1 MPDRPLALAHC
12 GLATIDSMA
21 VNEASLTAAER
32 WSIAARRAGTHS
44 LLILPP
50 IALAVLLQASL
61 QKGSLALDM
70 VHAYIPAA
78 HKVLHGHSPYPP
90 LTVAALK
97 PRLAFVY
104 PPLTAW
110 LVLPFA
116 ALPAGAAQGVG
127 VALMIAC
134 VVGLLLLLGVRDW
147 RCHMIAMLWVPT
159 FAAVQT
165 VNLALPVAVAVAAI
179 WRYRNRPFVAGLLL
193 GLLLALKLYLWPIGI
208 WLIATHRV
216 RAAVTAAMTAVVLVL
231 GPWLPI
237 GLSGLRTYPHLLH
250 LVTGLERGDSY
261 TLAALL
267 APATSWTVATILGVL
282 GGLAVLA
289 LAWRRSREDERSAFV
304 LAIAAMMM
312 LTPIVWMSYF
322 VLLLVVIGLYA
333 KRFTWLWTLP
343 LWLWVGP
350 QVTNGSPWQTS
361 SVLLIAAATVAVAVN
376 RWGVSRLASAGPPS
390 WHRS

>member
-1 MPDRPLALAHC
+1 
-12 GLATIDSMA
+12 MA
-21 VNEASLTAAER
+21 VNEASLTAGER

-44 LLILPP
+44 LLILPL
-50 IALAVLLQASL
+50 IALAVLLEASL
-61 QKGSLALDM
+61 QKGSLALDL
-70 VHAYIPAA
+70 VHAYVPAA

-97 PRLAFVY
+97 PRLAFIY

-110 LVLPFA
+110 LVVPFA
-116 ALPAGAAQGVG
+116 ALPTSAAQGVG
-127 VALMIAC
+127 LALMIAC

-165 VNLALPVAVAVAAI
+165 VNLALPVALGVAAL
-179 WRYRNRPFVAGLLL
+179 WRYRNRPLVAGFLL

-208 WLIATHRV
+208 WLLATRRV
-216 RAAVTAAMTAVVLVL
+216 RAAVTAVIAAIVLVL
-231 GPWLPI
+231 GSWLPI

-250 LVTGLERGDSY
+250 LVIGLERGDSY

-267 APATSWTVATILGVL
+267 APATSWTVATIVGALS
-282 GGLAVLA
+282 GLAVLA
-289 LAWRRSREDERSAFV
+289 LAWRRSREDERAAFV

-322 VLLLVVIGLYA
+322 VILLVVIGLYA
-333 KRFTWLWTLP
+333 KRFTWLWTIP

-350 QVTNGSPWQTS
+350 QVTNGSPGQTAL
-361 SVLLIAAATVAVAVN
+361 VLLIAAATVAVAVN
-376 RWGVSRLASAGPPS
+376 GGGIARLADAG
-390 WHRS
+390 R